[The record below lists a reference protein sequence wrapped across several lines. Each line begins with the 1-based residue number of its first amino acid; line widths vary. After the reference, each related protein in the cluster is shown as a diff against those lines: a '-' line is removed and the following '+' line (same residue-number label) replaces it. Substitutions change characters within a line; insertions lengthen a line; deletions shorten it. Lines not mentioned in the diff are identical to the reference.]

1 MYLTLTSGLV
11 SDASAEALKK
21 VKLLGSY
28 ASYRSHLDP
37 LNRPGGERLS
47 LPEAENFIGKQVRL
61 ELGATESCRLG
72 TLTY

>member
-1 MYLTLTSGLV
+1 M
-11 SDASAEALKK
+11 KK

-28 ASYRSHLDP
+28 ASYRNHLDP

-61 ELGATESCRLG
+61 ELGATESWPF
-72 TLTY
+72 